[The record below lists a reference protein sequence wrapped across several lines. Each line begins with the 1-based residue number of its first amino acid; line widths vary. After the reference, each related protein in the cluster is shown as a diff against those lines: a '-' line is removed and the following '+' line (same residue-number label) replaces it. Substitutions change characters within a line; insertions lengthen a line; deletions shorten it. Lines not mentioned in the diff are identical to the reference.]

1 MIFRVNKEL
10 EVKWEDLKVISR
22 RLKEIVKCS
31 DLRAYEIAHR
41 ANLHPSTLS
50 RILNGIEDVM
60 PGDPRV
66 LRIAKVLGLSPE
78 ECFKEVIEEQGS

>member
-1 MIFRVNKEL
+1 M
-10 EVKWEDLKVISR
+10 ISR
-22 RLKEIVKCS
+22 RLRETVKLS

-50 RILNGIEDVM
+50 RILHGIEDVM

-66 LRIAKVLGLSPE
+66 LRIAKVLGVRPE
-78 ECFKEVIEEQGS
+78 ECFEVLGDEHPSR